1 MNHPKRIL
9 TCQVG
14 DEVVRGDTGKKVMV
28 AEILDE
34 GCEYYI
40 RNYRKQPGTRA
51 DITMCAIMSNRQV
64 LIKRNPVYVGQR
76 WHYKED

>member
-1 MNHPKRIL
+1 LNHPNDL

-14 DEVVRGDTGKKVMV
+14 DEVVRNDTGKKVVV

-51 DITMCAIMSNRQV
+51 DITVCAIMSNRQV
-64 LIKRNPVYVGQR
+64 LKRNPVYVGQG